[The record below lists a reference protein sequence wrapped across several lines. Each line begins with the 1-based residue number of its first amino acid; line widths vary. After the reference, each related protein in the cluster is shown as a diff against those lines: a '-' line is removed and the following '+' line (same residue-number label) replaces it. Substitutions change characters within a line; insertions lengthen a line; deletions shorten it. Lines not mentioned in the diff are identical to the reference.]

1 MDFIILLLFVVIKK
15 ELWTCMALF
24 SLKYYPILEI
34 EIIILISK
42 KIIFVSITKQ
52 KLEQIMI
59 TIASD
64 IHLMNWSAFDVEI
77 WSSAFLIWH
86 NLWNNIDNFAISCQL
101 IHLILLDFDFWYYW
115 HRIKRFHHLKK
126 PILHVQNWNV
136 FPKSPDHSIRVHEIE
151 ILINQLV
158 IEHLVLWSYFCPL
171 Q

>member
-1 MDFIILLLFVVIKK
+1 
-15 ELWTCMALF
+15 MALF

-34 EIIILISK
+34 EIIILIFK

-86 NLWNNIDNFAISCQL
+86 NLWDKIDNFAISCQL
-101 IHLILLDFDFWYYW
+101 IHLVLLDFDFWYYL
-115 HRIKRFHHLKK
+115 HRIKIFSPHKYFICSKLEY
-126 PILHVQNWNV
+126 
-136 FPKSPDHSIRVHEIE
+136 FPKVSVSFHPVHEIE

-158 IEHLVLWSYFCPL
+158 IEHLVFWSYFCPL